1 MSTKKNKNS
10 LPKKDV
16 VLMNELVTMKN
27 SLANL
32 TSQLSFNQSQL
43 SKPDTITLNANTQLI
58 SLQRPTLSYAYST
71 YGIIQ
76 TFVDQPVEDAFRG
89 GIIIKS
95 DNLDSED
102 IQDIQ
107 NYIAEH
113 DILKEIKDL
122 AKWTGLFG
130 GGGMIINTPNQKG
143 EKPLNINAINENTEL
158 SFKAADLWELSPTN
172 IPPQG
177 ENKPYYPA
185 GYFDPSFMY
194 YGTNLDSSR
203 VLLSKGK
210 TAPSLIK
217 PQLRGWGMS
226 IVERAIRSI
235 NQYIKNND
243 LIFEM
248 LDEAKIDIY
257 SITGF
262 NEALLAEGGADKIA
276 KNLQMMNQVKNY
288 QNAIIKDKEDDY
300 EQKQINFAGLSEMLQ
315 QIRIGIAAD
324 LRMPMTKL
332 FGLSASGFNSGEDDI
347 ENYNAMIESE
357 YRGKFDNIII
367 QMLQLICKKLFDVI
381 PDDLRIEYY
390 PLRILGAEEEE
401 RVKSQQL
408 NGVLQLY
415 DRGLITSKEV
425 KEELNQLDILRTDLE
440 IDEDE
445 EFPTPPPQKP
455 KLDLQDGVAVKQNSF
470 NIKSFFKKKRTYK
483 SILTNKNIK

>member
-470 NIKSFFKKKRTYK
+470 NIKNFFKKKRTYE